1 MPIKGGSMETR
12 LDKFGRVVLPKDIRD
27 HLDLK
32 PGQVLKV
39 ERADEEVIL
48 KPVKKELPLRI
59 KNGVLV
65 FSGAAAG
72 DITKAVREHREGR
85 LKKVSLP
92 K

>member
-1 MPIKGGSMETR
+1 
-12 LDKFGRVVLPKDIRD
+12 
-27 HLDLK
+27 
-32 PGQVLKV
+32 V
-39 ERADEEVIL
+39 E
-48 KPVKKELPLRI
+48 KELPLRI

-85 LKKVSLP
+85 LKKIPLL